1 MVAEEESL
9 REKGRAAPSPTT
21 QALLRHTWE
30 HREAL
35 NKVGHAEAGSVQAP
49 CLLPVHIHSSPAPK
63 PHSQLHAGVAWELLR
78 TLLVPRKSHCLPG
91 EKPHSKTPPGRPAK
105 CSKSLLIPGN

>member
-35 NKVGHAEAGSVQAP
+35 NKVGHAEAGSAQAP
-49 CLLPVHIHSSPAPK
+49 CLLPVHIHSSPP
-63 PHSQLHAGVAWELLR
+63 PQ
-78 TLLVPRKSHCLPG
+78 
-91 EKPHSKTPPGRPAK
+91 TPFTVTCGSRLGAAAHT
-105 CSKSLLIPGN
+105 SGTQEKSLLARRKTTQQNPSRQAC